1 MFPTIASRQNLP
13 IADCDKLAGRLSIVP
28 GVSEKTP
35 AFKQFPTG
43 FPTELLTSGLEMAGT
58 LAARELLARP
68 RRFERPT
75 FATGAFAHIPSEQN
89 KARCR
94 LEAFR
99 LLRAYARP

>member
-1 MFPTIASRQNLP
+1 M
-13 IADCDKLAGRLSIVP
+13 VP
-28 GVSEKTP
+28 GVSENTP
-35 AFKQFPTG
+35 AFKHIPTG
-43 FPTELLTSGLEMAGT
+43 FPTELLLTSGLEMAGT

-75 FATGAFAHIPSEQN
+75 FATGAFAHIPSEQY

-94 LEAFR
+94 LGAFR